1 MLQNQPY
8 ENNTPQSSIASR
20 PLIIGNCNPAV
31 VKKYGF
37 GELANPFLFL
47 APDAAIVLVKIM
59 ENENVLNRNMCSYIY
74 SLRRANEW
82 RVWRKVN
89 RISPLKVTLA

>member
-47 APDAAIVLVKIM
+47 APDADCVG
-59 ENENVLNRNMCSYIY
+59 ENNG
-74 SLRRANEW
+74 
-82 RVWRKVN
+82 K
-89 RISPLKVTLA
+89 